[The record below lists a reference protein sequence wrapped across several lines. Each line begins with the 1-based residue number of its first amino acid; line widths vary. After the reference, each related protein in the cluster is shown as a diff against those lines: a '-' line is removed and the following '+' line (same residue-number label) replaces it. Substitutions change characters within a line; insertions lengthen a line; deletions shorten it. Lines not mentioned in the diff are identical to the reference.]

1 MRRRSALSGGLLV
14 TVVSGAILS
23 ATSVSAEAVPRNT
36 SALAPTTT
44 VLALDEPTVTYSAP
58 QGEVVSVTVTSASG
72 TPTGSVAITVPNG
85 NVGCTATLSGGFGSC
100 TVPSYWGF
108 PQVMTV
114 KAVYSGDSLFAA
126 STSGQQYYKI
136 LKDPTTTTLN
146 ESPATV
152 TYGDEQTSLI
162 TALTNPEYQPA
173 GGGPFGTI
181 NLTLSPGFGGLSGN
195 LLLLWGLLHHVS
207 GHCLPSGDKWKI
219 TASYAG
225 NDVLSGSSSPVR
237 IFRINKA
244 ASRTVLTLSTTKIT
258 YGKEQ
263 AERLT
268 VRVSPQYAGTPGG
281 KVTIKHGTA
290 VVCTITLVHGTG
302 RCALAART
310 LPVGTDHLIATY
322 SGNGNFTGSAT
333 APKAL
338 AVVR

>member
-14 TVVSGAILS
+14 TVVSCAILG
-23 ATSVSAEAVPRNT
+23 ATSVSAAVVPRNT

-44 VLALDEPTVTYSAP
+44 VLALGEPTVTYSAP

-72 TPTGSVAITVPNG
+72 TPAGSVAITVPNG
-85 NVGCTATLSGGFGSC
+85 NVGCTATLSGGLGSC

-108 PQVMTV
+108 PQVMTI
-114 KAVYSGDSLFAA
+114 KAVYGGDSLFAG
-126 STSGQQYYKI
+126 STSGPQSYTI
-136 LKDPTTTTLN
+136 LKDPTTTALN

-181 NLTLSPGFGGLSGN
+181 NLTLSPGFGGLSGIFSCY
-195 LLLLWGLLHHVS
+195 GGCFITFPATAYPAGTV
-207 GHCLPSGDKWKI
+207 KI
-219 TASYAG
+219 TSSYAG
-225 NDVLSGSSSPVR
+225 NDVLGGSSSQVR
-237 IFRINKA
+237 IFQINKA
-244 ASRTVLTLSTTKIT
+244 TSRTVLTLSTTKIT

-290 VVCTITLVHGTG
+290 VVCTITLAHGTSS
-302 RCALAART
+302 CALAART

-322 SGNGNFTGSAT
+322 PGNGNFAGSVT

-338 AVVR
+338 TVVR